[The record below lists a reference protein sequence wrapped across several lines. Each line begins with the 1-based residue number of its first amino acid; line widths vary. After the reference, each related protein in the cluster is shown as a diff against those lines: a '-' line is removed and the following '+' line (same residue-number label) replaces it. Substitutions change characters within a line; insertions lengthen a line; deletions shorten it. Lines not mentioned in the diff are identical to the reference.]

1 MISRI
6 LLLLLRAYQ
15 KTRFLRQPSC
25 RFYPSCSQY
34 MVEAIECHGVFMGLK
49 LGTIRLCKCHPL
61 NDGGVDEVPPSAKT
75 SSQPEL
81 DSRTFSRFISHGIN
95 RGTR

>member
-6 LLLLLRAYQ
+6 ILLLLKAYQ

-34 MVEAIECHGVFMGLK
+34 MTEAIERHGVFMGLK
-49 LGTIRLCKCHPL
+49 LGTVRLCKCHPL
-61 NDGGVDEVPPSAKT
+61 NDGGVDEVPVTLATKQLRSI
-75 SSQPEL
+75 SFNGL
-81 DSRTFSRFISHGIN
+81 NRFN

>member
-6 LLLLLRAYQ
+6 LLLLLKAYQ

-34 MVEAIECHGVFMGLK
+34 MVEAIEGHGVFMGLK

-61 NDGGVDEVPPSAKT
+61 NDGGVDEVPASAKT
-75 SSQPEL
+75 RIQV
-81 DSRTFSRFISHGIN
+81 DANTRTNSRIDGCGIN

>member
-6 LLLLLRAYQ
+6 LLLLLKTYQ

-34 MVEAIECHGVFMGLK
+34 MVEAIEGHGVFMGLK
-49 LGTIRLCKCHPL
+49 LGTVRLCKCHPL
-61 NDGGVDEVPPSAKT
+61 NDGGVDEMPPSAKARIKT
-75 SSQPEL
+75 EA
-81 DSRTFSRFISHGIN
+81 DTRTNSRIISCGIN

>member
-6 LLLLLRAYQ
+6 LLLLLKTYQ

-49 LGTIRLCKCHPL
+49 LGTIRLCKCHPF
-61 NDGGVDEVPPSAKT
+61 NDGGVDEVPLSIETKQT
-75 SSQPEL
+75 SLQTRVH
-81 DSRTFSRFISHGIN
+81 DKFISRGIN